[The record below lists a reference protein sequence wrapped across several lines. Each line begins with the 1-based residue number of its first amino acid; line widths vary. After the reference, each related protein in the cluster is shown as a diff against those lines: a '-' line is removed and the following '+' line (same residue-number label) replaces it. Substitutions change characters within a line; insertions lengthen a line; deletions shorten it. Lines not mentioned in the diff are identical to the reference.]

1 MMRKLENLLL
11 ILDAVI
17 DIFVVI
23 SIIALGV
30 VGAMKMLGVV

>member
-1 MMRKLENLLL
+1 MRKLENVLLV
-11 ILDAVI
+11 LDAVI
-17 DIFVVI
+17 DILVVI

>member
-1 MMRKLENLLL
+1 MNKLENVLLV
-11 ILDAVI
+11 LDVVI

-30 VGAMKMLGVV
+30 VGAMKMLGVI

>member
-11 ILDAVI
+11 ALDVVI
-17 DIFVVI
+17 DILVVI

-30 VGAMKMLGVV
+30 VGAMKMLGVI